1 LSKIIEY
8 DNQNFIVFNN
18 QSFNIYNKLDIIL
31 TFYIYFDKYLYC
43 CRKIFEK
50 VSSNKNYFE
59 VLFSI

>member
-18 QSFNIYNKLDIIL
+18 HGFKKYNKFNIIL
-31 TFYIYFDKYLYC
+31 TFYIYFVKYLHC
-43 CRKIFEK
+43 CHKIFEK
-50 VSSNKNYFE
+50 VSSHKNFFE